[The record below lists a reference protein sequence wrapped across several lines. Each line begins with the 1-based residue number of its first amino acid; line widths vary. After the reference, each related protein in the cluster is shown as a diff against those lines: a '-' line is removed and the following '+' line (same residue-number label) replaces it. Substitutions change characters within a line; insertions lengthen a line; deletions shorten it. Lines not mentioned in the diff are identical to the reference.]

1 MRQWWIAAHWSTDI
15 VGGVLLGTAVVAVP
29 STSGPTRWMQDCG
42 NDHGI
47 AVSEER
53 GNAFSA
59 TPVKQHPTWIARL
72 NSARPVSELRDC
84 YDLGQKELI
93 LRSCGG
99 L

>member
-15 VGGVLLGTAVVAVP
+15 VGGVLLGTAVVAVAT
-29 STSGPTRWMQDCG
+29 TSGPTRWMQDCG

-53 GNAFSA
+53 GNASPA

-72 NSARPVSELRDC
+72 NSARPVSKLTDC
-84 YDLGQKELI
+84 YDPGQKELI